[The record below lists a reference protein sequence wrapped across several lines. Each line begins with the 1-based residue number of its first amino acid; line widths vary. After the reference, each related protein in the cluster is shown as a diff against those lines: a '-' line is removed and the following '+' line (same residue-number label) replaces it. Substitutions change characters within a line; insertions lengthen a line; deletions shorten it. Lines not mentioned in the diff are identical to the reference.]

1 MPEAGFEPPIPA
13 SGRLQTY
20 ALDRAATGISIYTL
34 PLSWRRNLKVVPYF
48 HYKPTE
54 KWLHKEM
61 SVNIRCQLH
70 IK

>member
-54 KWLHKEM
+54 K
-61 SVNIRCQLH
+61 
-70 IK
+70 